1 MLNEYETGVKSELID
16 KLFEE
21 LKVGILPLIP
31 KENEDVEQIHKKYS
45 DEELIN
51 CAEYLL
57 KYIGFDMDR
66 GAIGIYPHG
75 YTEKMGPNDIRI
87 AIRNTDNP
95 IDFVST
101 IIHEGGHGIFEQNIK
116 ENLSQYENTTVDNLY
131 ALHESQSRFYE
142 NILGRNKNFWIP
154 IYDDVRKLLRL
165 DIDIDEFVSM
175 LNTPKCGPIRV
186 NADELTYCMHIILRY
201 EIERD
206 LFNGSLTVDE
216 IPEVW
221 KKKTHDYLNVDVVND
236 SEGLMQDVH
245 WSQGN
250 FGYFPSYLMG
260 SIYDGM
266 FLEKIEQDL
275 GSIDDILRE
284 GRVGEIT
291 NYLVSNIYKN
301 GGAYTSL
308 EIINKMCGKDL
319 SAEPLI
325 DYFQSKYDHTLVK
338 KRK

>member
-1 MLNEYETGVKSELID
+1 MN
-16 KLFEE
+16 
-21 LKVGILPLIP
+21 
-31 KENEDVEQIHKKYS
+31 
-45 DEELIN
+45 
-51 CAEYLL
+51 
-57 KYIGFDMDR
+57 
-66 GAIGIYPHG
+66 
-75 YTEKMGPNDIRI
+75 
-87 AIRNTDNP
+87 
-95 IDFVST
+95 
-101 IIHEGGHGIFEQNIK
+101 
-116 ENLSQYENTTVDNLY
+116 
-131 ALHESQSRFYE
+131 
-142 NILGRNKNFWIP
+142 
-154 IYDDVRKLLRL
+154 
-165 DIDIDEFVSM
+165 
-175 LNTPKCGPIRV
+175 
-186 NADELTYCMHIILRY
+186 YCMHIILRY

-221 KKKTHDYLNVDVVND
+221 KRKTREYLNVDVASD
-236 SEGLMQDVH
+236 REGLMQDVH
-245 WSQGN
+245 WSEGN

-284 GRVGEIT
+284 GRIGEIT
-291 NYLVSNIYKN
+291 NYLISNIYKN